1 MSEIH
6 NRRQAFF
13 LLFRCRLLELV
24 FGLIPDSRS
33 LLWCRQRGNHGQD
46 GVKLSRCRGREI
58 QTCYI
63 SYIETQLGFEALTRN
78 FGTDLKKILKSRK
91 PTEVKVDRTN
101 VPLYLV
107 NIGLSNERNEGL

>member
-1 MSEIH
+1 M
-6 NRRQAFF
+6 
-13 LLFRCRLLELV
+13 
-24 FGLIPDSRS
+24 
-33 LLWCRQRGNHGQD
+33 
-46 GVKLSRCRGREI
+46 
-58 QTCYI
+58 
-63 SYIETQLGFEALTRN
+63 TRN

>member
-1 MSEIH
+1 MY
-6 NRRQAFF
+6 QKKKKKK
-13 LLFRCRLLELV
+13 
-24 FGLIPDSRS
+24 
-33 LLWCRQRGNHGQD
+33 
-46 GVKLSRCRGREI
+46 KLSGIKTFENCVILRQIYG
-58 QTCYI
+58 
-63 SYIETQLGFEALTRN
+63 LGFEALTRN